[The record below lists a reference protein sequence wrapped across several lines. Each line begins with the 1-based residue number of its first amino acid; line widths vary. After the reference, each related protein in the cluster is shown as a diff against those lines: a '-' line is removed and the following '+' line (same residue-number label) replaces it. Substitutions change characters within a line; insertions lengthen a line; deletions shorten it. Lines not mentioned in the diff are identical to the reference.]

1 MEFSEFTSVEDL
13 RRWALDQYAVD
24 RRTTGTLAERVAG
37 IKALTD
43 PIARIDS
50 AVHLVQREV
59 RYLGLEGGISAYR
72 PHPPS
77 DVYDQRF
84 GDCKDK
90 PFCWSPCLRALG

>member
-77 DVYDQRF
+77 ECVRPAFRRLQ
-84 GDCKDK
+84 GCL
-90 PFCWSPCLRALG
+90 FCWSPG